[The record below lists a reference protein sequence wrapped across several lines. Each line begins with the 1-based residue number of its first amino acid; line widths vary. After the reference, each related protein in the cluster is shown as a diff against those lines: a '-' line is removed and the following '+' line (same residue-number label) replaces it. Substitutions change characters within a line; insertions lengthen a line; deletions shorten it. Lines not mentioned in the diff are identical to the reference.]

1 MRLVKLDA
9 IDSTNDFLKGLAS
22 KESLENFTTIWAQ
35 SQTHGRG
42 QMGSMW
48 VSEAGKNLTMSV
60 LIRNSVTNLSQIF
73 TLNVAVALAVIQALE
88 GLGIPNLTIKW
99 PNDIMSGNKKVGGI
113 LIENIVKS
121 GGITDSVV
129 GVGLNVNQTNFDNLP
144 NASSLKLICKR
155 DFDNEKLLFS
165 VVEQLEEITLNLIIT
180 SDLLWQRYRDTLYKF
195 GMPMPFENLLGKQF
209 MGIIQGVTAEGEIQ
223 ILLEDDSVGTFKMK
237 QIKMLY

>member
-9 IDSTNDFLKGLAS
+9 IDSTNNFLKGLAS

-73 TLNVAVALAVIQALE
+73 TLNVAVAIAVIQALE
-88 GLGIPNLTIKW
+88 VLEIPNLTIKW
-99 PNDIMSGNKKVGGI
+99 PNDIMSGNRKVGGI

-155 DFDNEKLLFS
+155 DFDNENLLIS
-165 VVEQLEEITLNLIIT
+165 VVEQLEETTLDLIAT
-180 SDLLWQRYRDTLYKF
+180 SDLLWQRYRSKLYKF
-195 GMPMPFENLLGKQF
+195 GIPMPFENVLGKQF

>member
-22 KESLENFTTIWAQ
+22 KESLENYTTIWAQ

-42 QMGSMW
+42 QMGSIW
-48 VSEAGKNLTMSV
+48 ESEPGKNLIMSV
-60 LIRNSVTNLSQIF
+60 LVRNSVTILSQIYTF
-73 TLNVAVALAVIQALE
+73 NVAVALAAIQALE
-88 GLGIPNLTIKW
+88 EHEIPNLTIKW
-99 PNDIMSGNKKVGGI
+99 PNDIMSGNKKLGGI

-129 GVGLNVNQTNFDNLP
+129 GLGLNVNQTHFDNLP

-155 DFDNEKLLFS
+155 DFDNEKLLRS
-165 VVEQLEEITLNLIIT
+165 VVEHLKINALDLIAT
-180 SDLLWQRYRDTLYKF
+180 SDLLWQCYHDKLYKF
-195 GMPMPFENLLGKQF
+195 GIPMPFENVLGRQF
-209 MGIIQGVTAEGEIQ
+209 MGIIQGVTAEGQIQ
-223 ILLEDDSVGTFKMK
+223 ILLEDDRVGTFEIK

>member
-22 KESLENFTTIWAQ
+22 KESLENYTTIWAQ

-42 QMGSMW
+42 QMGSIW
-48 VSEAGKNLTMSV
+48 ESEPGKNLIMSV
-60 LIRNSVTNLSQIF
+60 LVRNSVTILSQIYTF
-73 TLNVAVALAVIQALE
+73 NVAVALAAIQALE
-88 GLGIPNLTIKW
+88 EHEIPNLTIKW

-129 GVGLNVNQTNFDNLP
+129 GLGLNVNQTHFDNLP

-155 DFDNEKLLFS
+155 DFDNEKLLRS
-165 VVEQLEEITLNLIIT
+165 VVEHLKINALDLIAT
-180 SDLLWQRYRDTLYKF
+180 SDLLWQCYQDKLYKF
-195 GMPMPFENLLGKQF
+195 GIPMPFENVLGRQF
-209 MGIIQGVTAEGEIQ
+209 MGIIQGVTAEGQIQ
-223 ILLEDDSVGTFKMK
+223 ILLEDDRVGTFEIK